1 MDYGLNW
8 LHILLFY
15 SVDHV
20 SSASIGL
27 LKILKDKSKSLNW
40 PRTVEKLH
48 SLFTLAYYH
57 QKQTSEA
64 LNKRINMFALLL
76 QQQNVTMQ
84 GAYMLGNS
92 WENLRRTA
100 RAMEW
105 AASLTLHAAHTE
117 CSVKEDGSC
126 HKHQYNA
133 TSSQKTE
140 FWAQIRHYM
149 PCLRAWG
156 CLTVLIDLKISL
168 QDLQC
173 ICWLLSMQSPGFI
186 CMWQAN
192 CFQLFIIL
200 YLILVMFY
208 NILRLNSQ
216 QSLTIHCTNI
226 PRNRISGFK

>member
-1 MDYGLNW
+1 MLPCKELICSETLRKLTKDCSSYGMGCFANAACCT
-8 LHILLFY
+8 HK
-15 SVDHV
+15 
-20 SSASIGL
+20 GL
-27 LKILKDKSKSLNW
+27 C
-40 PRTVEKLH
+40 E
-48 SLFTLAYYH
+48 
-57 QKQTSEA
+57 
-64 LNKRINMFALLL
+64 
-76 QQQNVTMQ
+76 
-84 GAYMLGNS
+84 
-92 WENLRRTA
+92 
-100 RAMEW
+100 
-105 AASLTLHAAHTE
+105 
-117 CSVKEDGSC
+117 
-126 HKHQYNA
+126 A

-173 ICWLLSMQSPGFI
+173 ICWLLSMQSSGFI

-226 PRNRISGFK
+226 PRNRISRFK